1 MEQPLQ
7 GKVICITAIDT
18 DIGKTIA
25 TGFLGRFLLEKGY
38 RVITQKICQTGCIGL
53 SQDILLHR
61 TLMGIGVLQ
70 EDRDGLTCPYVL
82 PKPCSPHLAA
92 QLENTD
98 IDCAVITAATRE
110 LASRYDFVLLEGVG
124 GLMVPLLPDF
134 TLADYLA
141 GQQYSHILVS
151 CARLGSIN
159 HTLSALEIMKSRELH
174 LLGIIYNRF
183 MDDDAVIAADSRECF
198 SRFMKRYGFSGSI
211 VDLQKDAHDDNAVTP
226 DFSLFLKMFI
236 AQG

>member
-1 MEQPLQ
+1 MEQMVQ
-7 GKVICITAIDT
+7 GNVICITAIDT

-25 TGFLGRFLLEKGY
+25 TGILARYLLEQGY
-38 RVITQKICQTGCIGL
+38 RVITQKICQTGCVGL

-61 TLMGIGVLQ
+61 KLMGIGLLQ

-82 PKPCSPHLAA
+82 QKPCSPHLAA
-92 QLENTD
+92 QLENTS
-98 IDCAVITAATRE
+98 IDCAVITTATTI

-124 GLMVPLLPDF
+124 GLMVPLLPDY

-141 GQQYSHILVS
+141 GQQYFHLLVS

-159 HTLSALEIMKSRELH
+159 HTLSALEIMKNRKLD

-183 MDDDAVIAADSRECF
+183 MDDSAAIAVDSRECF
-198 SRFMKRYGFSGSI
+198 ARFMKKYGFNGSI
-211 VDLQKDAHDDNAVTP
+211 VDLQKDAQGGNAAPP
-226 DFSLFLKMFI
+226 DFSPFLQTFVKK
-236 AQG
+236 G